1 MMAQVALAQ
10 HRVAKTGQKSS
21 HQHYPVMQK
30 KPNSMEDKPI
40 NGLINKSQASCG
52 ASTTNHTPLTHQQH
66 FINIR

>member
-40 NGLINKSQASCG
+40 NV
-52 ASTTNHTPLTHQQH
+52 
-66 FINIR
+66 